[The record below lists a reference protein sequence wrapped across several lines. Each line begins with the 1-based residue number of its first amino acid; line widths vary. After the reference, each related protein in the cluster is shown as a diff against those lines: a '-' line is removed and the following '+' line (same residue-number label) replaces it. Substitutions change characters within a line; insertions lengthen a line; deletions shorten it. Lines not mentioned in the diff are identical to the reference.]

1 MVDMS
6 WCQTCT
12 FMSYFGSIN
21 CTLTSGI
28 PHTAQ
33 HGGGF
38 SKLKHAAL
46 ICYSS
51 VLFITSVVILAAVG
65 KPLGF

>member
-1 MVDMS
+1 MADMS

-21 CTLTSGI
+21 CTGI
-28 PHTAQ
+28 PHSAQ

-51 VLFITSVVILAAVG
+51 VLFFTSVVKLAAVG